1 MRWDEVRSLVESEEL
16 IEAVGR
22 ACERR
27 RETPPATLDVGY
39 VRFKYGTS
47 CLLGLSSGG
56 AVPCDFG
63 YLKVFEE
70 RNEARVCVEK
80 YAPRAGDHGWAEE
93 VPMLRGALFRFPL
106 DRTVSSLS
114 SIAEMGR
121 LKHALHAAVPDWSP
135 ETWRVRA
142 RKSTVRLLRYKPER
156 RGIARAR
163 LRLRHAESGEPREAD
178 VVAQAYGD
186 GMPARVRGV
195 LDHLRAWTESF
206 GPGAPFR
213 VPHALGADAA
223 RRILVRTWCKGD
235 DWGLT
240 MGTPRFREG
249 CAAAA
254 HAVARLRDMP
264 RPVGLPASALLAEA
278 DGALSDLAAIDGR
291 MIGGI
296 ARDLA
301 HCLPRRVREARRMDP
316 VLVHGDFHYH
326 QLLLDA
332 AGGPHTLI
340 DWDECRIGDP
350 REDVGNLLAHLHL
363 AEIDGRLDA
372 AGSGELRLLF
382 HEESGALP
390 GVDVFTA
397 LQLVKLSFVPFRNLR
412 PDWRDATLRLLE
424 RAGTLVG
431 RAPVVR

>member
-1 MRWDEVRSLVESEEL
+1 VESDEL

-27 RETPPATLDVGY
+27 REAPPATLDVGY

-70 RNEARVCVEK
+70 GSDARVCVEK

-93 VPMLRGALFRFPL
+93 VPLLRGALFRFPL

-114 SIAEMGR
+114 SISDMGR
-121 LKHALHAAVPDWSP
+121 LKHVLHAAIPDWSP
-135 ETWRVRA
+135 QTWRVRA
-142 RKSTVRLLRYKPER
+142 RKSGLRMLRYKPER
-156 RGIARAR
+156 RGIARAD
-163 LRLRHAESGEPREAD
+163 LRLRHTGTGESRQVV
-178 VVAQAYGD
+178 VVAQAYAD
-186 GMPARVRGV
+186 GLPGRVRGV

-206 GPGAPFR
+206 GATPPFR
-213 VPHALGADAA
+213 VPRALGADAT
-223 RRILVRTWCKGD
+223 RRVLLRTWSEGE
-235 DWGLT
+235 DWGETL
-240 MGTPRFREG
+240 GTPRFREG
-249 CAAAA
+249 CVAAA
-254 HAVARLRDMP
+254 HALRRLRDMP
-264 RPVGLPASALLAEA
+264 RPVGLPASALLTEA
-278 DGALSDLAAIDGR
+278 DTVLADLAAIDGR
-291 MIGGI
+291 HIGGI

-301 HCLPRRVREARRMDP
+301 RDLPRRAREAKRLEA

-326 QLLLDA
+326 QLLL
-332 AGGPHTLI
+332 AGSGDPHTLI

-363 AEIDGRLDA
+363 AELDGRLDA
-372 AGSGELRLLF
+372 GESRGLRRLF

-412 PDWRDATLRLLE
+412 ADWRDAARRLLD
-424 RAGTLVG
+424 RAGSLVG
-431 RAPVVR
+431 RAPVAR